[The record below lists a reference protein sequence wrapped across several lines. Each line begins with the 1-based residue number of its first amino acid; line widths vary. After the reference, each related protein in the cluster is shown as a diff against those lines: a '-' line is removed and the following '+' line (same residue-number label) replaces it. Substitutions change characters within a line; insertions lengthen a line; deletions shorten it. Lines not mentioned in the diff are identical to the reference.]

1 MTAKAQTVKKELRK
15 LRMLT
20 HSIEAT
26 LRTRE
31 LHERRRAAL
40 REREA
45 TAEVKSELLRLERI
59 IAAMSIE
66 AESRAASELEL
77 KYMTA
82 INSLEPIDKTI
93 ILDGYINGKPYWK
106 IGRDTGYSE
115 ATIKYRAK
123 LALEK
128 LAKILF

>member
-15 LRMLT
+15 LRTLT

-26 LRTRE
+26 LRARE

-106 IGRDTGYSE
+106 IGRDIGYSE
-115 ATIKYRAK
+115 DGVKKRARLALVK
-123 LALEK
+123 LAENL
-128 LAKILF
+128 

>member
-15 LRMLT
+15 LRTLT

-106 IGRDTGYSE
+106 IGRDIGYSE
-115 ATIKYRAK
+115 DGVKKRARLALVK
-123 LALEK
+123 LAENL
-128 LAKILF
+128 

>member
-15 LRMLT
+15 LRTLT

-106 IGRDTGYSE
+106 IGRDIGYSE
-115 ATIKYRAK
+115 RGIQERALK
-123 LALEK
+123 LLEK
-128 LAKILF
+128 LAKMI

>member
-15 LRMLT
+15 LRTLT

-59 IAAMSIE
+59 IATMSIE

-106 IGRDTGYSE
+106 IGRDIGYSE
-115 ATIKYRAK
+115 DGVKKRARLALVK
-123 LALEK
+123 LAEK
-128 LAKILF
+128 L